1 MKKRVITILVSGALL
16 STPTH
21 ISPIKTTF
29 TLTELKAIKQRQNTP
44 PGVTKKISATTHG
57 NFSATKNWRQPF
69 IPASL
74 DWWQSFFTTGLS
86 STKPSLP
93 LVYSYLPHAYPV
105 WELAPALGKSI
116 TVTLIDTGIFGFTCT
131 TPTETFVTHPDLEI
145 LGDFLHEP
153 HNTIPFAGKNT
164 DPFKNLADFVLR
176 HTKEELRDTMNKT
189 MYRLL
194 PAWILEYLT
203 QKTTTA
209 LDAYLQENGVSDL
222 FERNILFF
230 VSPKKLLSAE
240 GKRVKNTLLFSEYGF
255 SRFSITTLES
265 GKKVLTECLPLP
277 STTHF
282 SLMADHAT
290 HTASIIGARLSNP
303 PTGSLLSARLIQQLL
318 DSNTGLCGLAPECS
332 LRVIKAL
339 HEGHDT
345 ATDVNHITHALERA
359 ADYHTDIINLSL
371 KLDDT
376 IDPSDPLFK
385 KLEKILTSFPYVCC
399 ATGNEGTKKPGRIS
413 YPARFKNVPFSVGSF
428 GCFYDKKKN
437 RYSCPLSSFSQYEK
451 RVGPSFVAP
460 GENILGCSY
469 AYDKKEPL
477 YTLKT
482 GTSCAT
488 AFMSGALA
496 LILGEFKNDFS
507 PSQLLTVCQA
517 SCFKLHATK
526 EWKEHVIYGV
536 LDIRTALFTLHVLKK
551 LQSLLSPQHVGKQFS
566 SLLATIH
573 AELFA
578 LPTLY
583 GKENKITSSFK
594 ESFIDYYNESLANA
608 GEANTQG
615 ISLITQQQLALP
627 LLKAIDTVAHKV
639 IKENY
644 FPSGE

>member
-1 MKKRVITILVSGALL
+1 MNTSKRAIAILVSGVLL
-16 STPTH
+16 SAPTH

-29 TLTELKAIKQRQNTP
+29 TLTELKTIKHQQNSP
-44 PGVTKKISATTHG
+44 PGVTKKISSTTHG
-57 NFSATKNWRQPF
+57 NGSTNKKWLKNDTH
-69 IPASL
+69 IGIL
-74 DWWQSFFTTGLS
+74 WWQDFFTTGLS
-86 STKPSLP
+86 SLNSP
-93 LVYSYLPHAYPV
+93 LLYPYLPHNYPL
-105 WELAPALGKSI
+105 WELAPTLGKGT
-116 TVTLIDTGIFGFTCT
+116 TVTLIDTGIFGFACT
-131 TPTETFVTHPDLEI
+131 TPTETFVKHPDLEI

-153 HNTIPFAGKNT
+153 HNTIPFTNNNT
-164 DPFKNLADFVLR
+164 DPFKNLADFVIH
-176 HTKEELRDTMNKT
+176 HTKEELRDALNKT
-189 MYRLL
+189 IYRLL
-194 PAWILEYLT
+194 ADWVLEYLT

-209 LDAYLQENGVSDL
+209 LDAYFQENGTSDL

-255 SRFSITTLES
+255 SHFSIATLES

-277 STTHF
+277 SANSF

-303 PTGSLLSARLIQQLL
+303 PTECPLSASIIEQLL
-318 DSNTGLCGLAPECS
+318 DSNTGLCGLAPQCS

-339 HEGHDT
+339 HEGHT
-345 ATDVNHITHALERA
+345 TMTDVHHVTHALERA

-385 KLEKILTSFPYVCC
+385 KLEKILATFPYACC
-399 ATGNEGTKKPGRIS
+399 ATGNEGTKKPGRMS

-428 GCFYDKKKN
+428 GCFYDTKKN
-437 RYSCPLSSFSQYEK
+437 HYSCPLSSFSQYEK
-451 RVGPSFVAP
+451 GAGPSFVAP

-469 AYDKKEPL
+469 AYNTKDPL

-551 LQSLLSPQHVGKQFS
+551 LQTFLSPQDFEKKFP
-566 SLLATIH
+566 LLLTTIH
-573 AELFA
+573 TELFT
-578 LPTLY
+578 LPTLHR
-583 GKENKITSSFK
+583 KEKKITSSFK
-594 ESFIDYYNESLANA
+594 ESFIDYYNESLAKA
-608 GEANTQG
+608 GKATTWKFSIN
-615 ISLITQQQLALP
+615 TQQQLALP
-627 LLKAIDTVAHKV
+627 LSKVIDTIASKCLQ
-639 IKENY
+639 
-644 FPSGE
+644 SS